1 MKNSDKILGIFNEM
15 MEGKRSQF
23 ATLPYTEDAKGEK
36 EEKDEKKEAGTDL
49 MDFEGEKDDKEKD
62 SQDKADDVIKKVDL
76 KGLDNQAKVELI
88 GTIIETLQN
97 DVESDDEFSEF
108 MNKIVK
114 LVDGYKFEKEGE
126 KEEKKEKKEDKEEK
140 KEDKEEKKEDKGE
153 EKKEDKEKEGEK
165 E

>member
-15 MEGKRSQF
+15 MDGKRSSF
-23 ATLPYTEDAKGEK
+23 ATIPYTEDDKK
-36 EEKDEKKEAGTDL
+36 EKDEKKEAGEDL
-49 MDFEGEKDDKEKD
+49 MDFEGEKKSDEDKD

-76 KGLDNQAKVELI
+76 KEMDNQAKVELI

-97 DVESDDEFSEF
+97 SVESDDEFSKF

-114 LVDGYKFEKEGE
+114 IVDGYKFEKEGE
-126 KEEKKEKKEDKEEK
+126 EEKKEKKEE
-140 KEDKEEKKEDKGE
+140 KEDKEDKEDKGE
-153 EKKEDKEKEGEK
+153 EKKEDKEDKKEGEK